1 MQRPNEQRQRLSGWA
16 KNRSKC
22 KGFQEILWNILGDN
36 IGPIA
41 NAFQQKDGI

>member
-1 MQRPNEQRQRLSGWA
+1 MNNDKDCRVGQ

-22 KGFQEILWNILGDN
+22 KGFQEIVWNIVSDN

-41 NAFQQKDGI
+41 NDAFKQKDGI